1 MSNIKTTAA
10 HAAATLFVLAAAAAP
25 ASAAPAGDKPNVES
39 RLQENWRV
47 QIAATPV
54 PGAGCFTAEYPS
66 HTWRQ
71 VACAKAPLRPY
82 IPRTGA
88 RAAGTQTV
96 GNGADYA
103 AVAHGK
109 ITTATGSFPTVTGLT
124 SETDGG
130 QKNVYSIQLNS
141 NFFTSA
147 VCKGS
152 SDPSNCQGWEQ
163 FVYSSS
169 SEQSFIQYWLIN
181 YGNTCPTTPY
191 NDWNQYQGS
200 CYRNSTGVNIPQE
213 PATAL
218 ATIKL
223 AGTVTSTK
231 DTFVTTVGTKAYST
245 GGNDNVVDLAAGWAA
260 NEFNVVGDGGGS
272 EAVFN
277 KGTSITVEL
286 AQKDGTTKAP
296 TCTANDG
303 TTGETNNLTL
313 GTCTA
318 TGGST
323 PYITFK
329 ESK

>member
-1 MSNIKTTAA
+1 MSYIKFSVAY
-10 HAAATLFVLAAAAAP
+10 AAATMLVLAAATAP
-25 ASAAPAGDKPNVES
+25 ASAAPAGTTPNVQS
-39 RLQENWRV
+39 RLQEAWRT

-54 PGAGCFTAEYPS
+54 PGAGCFAAEYPS
-66 HTWRQ
+66 HTWLK

-103 AVAHGK
+103 AVAHGT
-109 ITTATGSFPTVTGLT
+109 ITSATGSFPTVTGLT

-130 QKNVYSIQLNS
+130 QKNVYSLQLNS

-147 VCKGS
+147 ACKGS
-152 SDPSNCQGWEQ
+152 GCQGWEQ

-169 SEQSFIQYWLIN
+169 SEASFIQYWLIN

-200 CYRNSTGVNIPQE
+200 CYRNSTAVTIPQE

-223 AGTVTSTK
+223 AGTASKST
-231 DTFVTTVGTKAYST
+231 DTFVTTVGTKAYSISA
-245 GGNDNVVDLAAGWAA
+245 NDNVVDLASGWAA

-318 TGGST
+318 TAGST
-323 PYITFK
+323 GYITFK

>member
-1 MSNIKTTAA
+1 MSYIKSTVAPAA
-10 HAAATLFVLAAAAAP
+10 VTLLVLAAATAP
-25 ASAAPAGDKPNVES
+25 AAAADVQS
-39 RLQENWRV
+39 RLRENWRV

-54 PGAGCFTAEYPS
+54 PSAGCFTAEYPS
-66 HTWRQ
+66 RTWLKI
-71 VACAKAPLRPY
+71 ACVKAPQRPY

-88 RAAGTQTV
+88 RAVGTQTV

-103 AVAHGK
+103 AVAHGT
-109 ITTATGSFPTVTGLT
+109 ITSATGSFPTVTGLT

-130 QKNVYSIQLNS
+130 QKNVYSLQLNS

-152 SDPSNCQGWEQ
+152 SDPSSCQGWEQ

-169 SEQSFIQYWLIN
+169 SEASFIQYWLIN

-191 NDWNQYQGS
+191 NDWNQYEGS
-200 CYRNSTGVNIPQE
+200 CYRNSTAVNIPQE

-218 ATIKL
+218 ATLKL
-223 AGTVTSTK
+223 AGTASKTT
-231 DTFVTTVGTKAYST
+231 DTFVTTVGTKAYSISA
-245 GGNDNVVDLAAGWAA
+245 NDNVVDLASGWAA

-277 KGTSITVEL
+277 KGTSITVEI

-318 TGGST
+318 TSGST
-323 PYITFK
+323 PYVTFK